1 MCFGSHRILDATI
14 DACRANGIKAGD
26 IAAVDVE
33 LAENSTKVL
42 RNHRPQTSL
51 EAKFS
56 AEFAIA
62 SAAIAGRCSDA
73 EVSDAFVRR
82 RDVQDFFSKV
92 RVHPITEK
100 DPEEPTRSPYDRVK
114 LTLVDGRKISSEDV
128 KYPRGHFKRG
138 VEREVLWQKFS
149 DCATASV
156 SPDRAR
162 ALFEAFQNMPRLTS
176 LNDVRATL
184 AAAE

>member
-1 MCFGSHRILDATI
+1 MD
-14 DACRANGIKAGD
+14 
-26 IAAVDVE
+26 
-33 LAENSTKVL
+33 
-42 RNHRPQTSL
+42 RPIETN
-51 EAKFS
+51 
-56 AEFAIA
+56 
-62 SAAIAGRCSDA
+62 
-73 EVSDAFVRR
+73 
-82 RDVQDFFSKV
+82 FFSKV

-138 VEREVLWQKFS
+138 VEREVLLQKFS
-149 DCATASV
+149 DCAAASV